1 MGSNMFNNNHS
12 VLIVD
17 DEAAIVEILSK
28 FLEEENLKTVSF
40 SDPNKAF
47 EWAKNNSFD
56 ILITDLK
63 MTGLTGL
70 ELHEKLR
77 IYYPDLLTILM
88 SAYSSLD
95 TAQEAIASSIYAYVN
110 KPFKIEELKGLI
122 QRALEKKDLLDRN
135 RQLVDEQQDLI
146 EKLLV
151 ANKKLQKLDQMKSD
165 FVSTVSHELRTPLTS
180 MRNILYNL
188 SKGYIGELNERQV
201 EYLKMMEQDATR
213 LENLI
218 NDILD
223 LSQLDSGR
231 YKIKLS
237 EFKALELVESALKV
251 VENNQSSKQIQILTD
266 IDKSLEGAL
275 MKADRSKLEQVI
287 VNLLGNS
294 IKYSESGKRI
304 WLRVA
309 EHDGRLVVSVKDE
322 GIGIPKEDQERIFK
336 RFERSEGGTKQGIKG
351 TGLGL
356 AIVKRIL
363 DLHQGIIKVQSIPKK
378 GSTFTFELPMIYSNQ
393 G

>member
-1 MGSNMFNNNHS
+1 MGSNSFNSKHS

-17 DEAAIVEILSK
+17 DETAIVDILSRS
-28 FLEEENLKTVSF
+28 LEEENLKTVGF
-40 SDPNKAF
+40 SDPQTAL
-47 EWAKNNSFD
+47 EWAKNNQFD
-56 ILITDLK
+56 LLITDLK
-63 MTGLTGL
+63 MSGLSGL

-110 KPFKIEELKGLI
+110 KPFKMDELKTLI
-122 QRALEKKDLLDRN
+122 QRALEKKELLDRN
-135 RQLVDEQQDLI
+135 IQLVDEQQNLI

-151 ANKKLQKLDQMKSD
+151 ANKKLKQLDKMKSD

-188 SKGYIGELNERQV
+188 SHGFIGELNERQK
-201 EYLKMMEQDATR
+201 EYLGMMEQDMTR
-213 LENLI
+213 LETLI

-223 LSQLDSGR
+223 LSQLETGR
-231 YKIKLS
+231 YQVKPS
-237 EFKALELVESALKV
+237 EFQVSEFVDAALKV
-251 VENNQSSKQIQILTD
+251 VEGNGAEKQMQIEAEIEKGLEREMVKA
-266 IDKSLEGAL
+266 DKS
-275 MKADRSKLEQVI
+275 KIEQVL
-287 VNLLGNS
+287 VNLLGNA
-294 IKYSESGKRI
+294 IKYSSAGKHI
-304 WLRVA
+304 WLKVRR
-309 EHDGRLVVSVKDE
+309 EEGQLVVSVKDE
-322 GIGIPKEDQERIFK
+322 GIGIPEDDQERIFK
-336 RFERSEGGTKQGIKG
+336 RFERSEGGSKLGIKG

-363 DLHQGIIKVQSIPKK
+363 DLHQGVIEVQSTPKK
-378 GSTFTFELPMIYSNQ
+378 GSTFTFKLPMVYSNQ